1 MALAETD
8 RRVPDRVL
16 DQLEA
21 LPLTVGR
28 PLIAVDADEVLVLL
42 AAHLKRFL
50 AAEGIELRLTEYR
63 LEGTMFPDG
72 AEHPLP
78 FDESLAWIGR
88 FFEDEVRRQQ
98 ALPGAA
104 QALERL
110 SAIAQIIVL
119 TNVPRHGTAGRIENL
134 AGLDIPYPVVENS
147 GGKGPALAWCLD
159 RVAAPTVFIDDSP
172 KQIESAAK
180 HAPEVLRIH
189 FAGADY
195 VDRLIPDCADA
206 DHRVT
211 DWTACEA
218 IIRAHLTPHQQK
230 ETP

>member
-1 MALAETD
+1 MTLAETD
-8 RRVPDRVL
+8 RSLLPHLL

-21 LPLTVGR
+21 LPLIPGR

-50 AAEGIELRLTEYR
+50 ATHGIEMRLTQYR

-72 AEHPLP
+72 ADHPLP
-78 FDESLAWIGR
+78 FDESLGWLDR

-104 QALERL
+104 EALKRL
-110 SAIAQIIVL
+110 SDIAQIIVL
-119 TNVPRHGTAGRIENL
+119 TNVPRHGKAGRVENL
-134 AGLDIPYPVVENS
+134 AGLGIPYPVVENS
-147 GGKGPALAWCLD
+147 GGKGPALAWCMD
-159 RVAAPTVFIDDSP
+159 RVAAPMAFIDDSP

-180 HAPEVLRIH
+180 HAPDVLRIH

-195 VDRLIPDCADA
+195 VDRLIPECADA
-206 DHRVT
+206 DHRVI
-211 DWTACEA
+211 DWQVCEA
-218 IIRAHLTPHQQK
+218 AIRAHLTPQQQK
-230 ETP
+230 DLP